1 MSKCIPKMSSDIK
14 QLLFDEGFN
23 NIEAIFIKSDSKDS
37 SVNMKNY
44 IYSLNINA
52 IYVLRNMIRQ

>member
-1 MSKCIPKMSSDIK
+1 MSSDIK
-14 QLLFDEGFN
+14 YLLFDGGFN